1 MAQYADLIWDR
12 DENARQKF
20 IKNLSPIVLFT
31 YNRLDHTQKT
41 VAALQDNIYAVES
54 ELFIYSDA
62 AKNEAAKQS
71 VNDVRIF
78 LHKIKGFKAVYI
90 IERESNWGLARNI
103 IDGVTEIVNKY
114 GKIIVLEDDIV
125 TSKYFLKYMN
135 DALEIYKNQDQV
147 MEISG
152 YMYPIKKND
161 LPETFFLHFAD
172 CWGWATW
179 QRSWCFFERNPQKLI
194 ESFSQKNIKK
204 FNLDGAFDFWQQVQD
219 NVTGRLYTWAI
230 FWQAVIFQQNGYML
244 AVRDSLVQN
253 IGFDNSGE
261 HCGMN
266 DKGLISSCHQCT
278 IKKYSLRVEENII
291 GRRCIADFFL
301 SLRPRW
307 YKRILYFINKHC
319 RGIIQV

>member
-41 VAALQDNIYAVES
+41 VAALQDNIYAAES

-244 AVRDSLVQN
+244 AAKDSLVQN
-253 IGFDNSGE
+253 IGLDNSGE
-261 HCGMN
+261 HCGQ
-266 DKGLISSCHQCT
+266 DSGYLGLNIISHAVEQFPLHIEENVQGRKIISSFFRALQPVVWKRLIYK
-278 IKKYSLRVEENII
+278 IKKM
-291 GRRCIADFFL
+291 
-301 SLRPRW
+301 
-307 YKRILYFINKHC
+307 LYI
-319 RGIIQV
+319 